1 MKKSISLV
9 LTLVVLLTSLF
20 GVKMSAYA
28 GEYSTHAK
36 AIKFGTTYSDEA
48 DPGVFGY
55 DDYFIKEYRF
65 DSYGR
70 IVYKISVPAKGKVTV
85 TTTNSV
91 GWSAI
96 YIYKGDTCYKS
107 TDGKGQ
113 TVSDKKTTDSSGR
126 CRRTTAFSLTSGTYY
141 VVIRPVEMYA
151 YCTTK
156 VTYSASVTS
165 TSLSKVIA
173 KDNAFKAVWYT
184 RKYVSGYQIQYSTKS
199 SMSNAKAVKISGK
212 NSSSKTVKSL
222 KNKKKYYVRVRTYRT
237 VKVNGSNKTY
247 YSKWSSKKTVTT
259 K

>member
-1 MKKSISLV
+1 MKKSFSLA
-9 LTLVVLLTSLF
+9 LTMVLLITSLF
-20 GVKMSAYA
+20 GVQISAYA
-28 GEYSTHAK
+28 GEYSTYAK
-36 AIKFGTTYSDEA
+36 TIKFGTTYSDEA

-55 DDYFIKEYRF
+55 DDYFIKEYQF

-85 TTTNSV
+85 TTTNAM

-96 YIYKGDTCYKS
+96 YIYKGDVCYKS

-113 TVSDKKTTDSSGR
+113 TVSDKKSETSNNK
-126 CRRTTAFSLTSGTYY
+126 CQRTTGFILTSGTYY

-156 VTYSASVTS
+156 VTYSASVTG
-165 TSLSKVIA
+165 TSLTKVIA
-173 KDNAFKAVWYT
+173 KDNAFRALWNT
-184 RKYVSGYQIQYSTKS
+184 RKYVSGYQIQYSTSS
-199 SMSNAKAVKISGK
+199 SMSNAKSVKISGK
-212 NSSSKTVKSL
+212 TSSSRTVKSL
-222 KNKKKYYVRVRTYRT
+222 KNKKKYYVRIRTYRI

-247 YSKWSSKKTVTT
+247 YSKWSAKKTVTT